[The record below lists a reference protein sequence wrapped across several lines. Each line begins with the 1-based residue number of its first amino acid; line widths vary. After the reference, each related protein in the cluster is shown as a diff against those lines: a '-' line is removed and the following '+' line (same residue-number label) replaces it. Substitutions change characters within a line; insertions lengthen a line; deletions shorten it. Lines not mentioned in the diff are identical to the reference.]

1 MVSITS
7 RVCYAFLSF
16 VVAVT
21 FLFAG
26 YDIYHK
32 PIPQA
37 TTGYRDYPTKLTVGN
52 FTHDFHGAAICEDE
66 NRRDLSSELTEETIK
81 ECFAQFDLILNHG
94 VTPVCEKHELA
105 EIDWYYKRWYH
116 ILVVGMVLYGFF
128 LLMIATHDIS
138 VLCKGGNIWCE
149 DETWEGDDES
159 SPCHCVKFRKL
170 IQLVLFFLM
179 VIFVVG
185 LGIGS
190 VMFTDLS
197 AISSSF
203 MGNFKYNEDG
213 QEILL
218 PCTCGCVLQTP
229 TFVGWTLIFSMHM
242 FMWVML
248 QYLAKIKR
256 NYKMNPQMLTV
267 VAPVPI
273 DMGVYGVN
281 DANFWMRVLV
291 PERSES
297 EQEPYS
303 QIHVNT
309 GNQSDKIQ
317 CSCCTLEDWTITV
330 LSYRMFYTLL
340 VAVVWVVILDGTLFF
355 FQIVIRSFDESN
367 DYKGIRA
374 SVHIF
379 LTLVCWPIMYKTFI
393 YLRMIKLKSLCSNLC
408 SVLFNVVV
416 LNGVFNWTAY
426 FAFVFLGEYTNIG
439 WVMWVW
445 IIGWIIMALAL
456 SGMTVWTLVNWRY
469 YAKNVIDDTEVLNYT
484 LRLFEVDS
492 MIQNLLYF
500 YLCGA
505 PQWFVFPERFNYC
518 PNYCPFTEGKRRFAR
533 ATSSVQGAEES
544 STRFTRATD
553 SEQGAEELLTKRT
566 PEQSQAG
573 IECNV

>member
-7 RVCYAFLSF
+7 VVCYALISF

-26 YDIYHK
+26 YDIYHQ

-37 TTGYRDYPTKLTVGN
+37 STGYRDYPTKLTLGN

-66 NRRDLSSELTEETIK
+66 NGRDLSSELTEETIK

-105 EIDWYYKRWYH
+105 EIDWYYNWWYV

-159 SPCHCVKFRKL
+159 SPCHCVKFRKW
-170 IQLVLFFLM
+170 IQLFLFFLM

-248 QYLAKIKR
+248 QYLAKIKH

-267 VAPVPI
+267 VAPVPL

-281 DANFWMRVLV
+281 DANFWRRVYV
-291 PERSES
+291 PERPES
-297 EQEPYS
+297 EQETYS

-309 GNQSDKIQ
+309 GNHKDKIQ
-317 CSCCTLEDWTITV
+317 WFCCSLEDWTITV

-374 SVHIF
+374 SVHIL
-379 LTLVCWPIMYKTFI
+379 LTLVCWPIMYKTFM

-408 SVLFNVVV
+408 SVLFNVVA
-416 LNGVFNWTAY
+416 LNGVFNLTAY
-426 FAFVFLGEYTNIG
+426 FAFVFIREYTNIG
-439 WVMWVW
+439 WVMWGW

-469 YAKNVIDDTEVLNYT
+469 YAKNVIDDTEVLDYT
-484 LRLFEVDS
+484 LELFEVDS
-492 MIQNLLYF
+492 MFQNLLYF

-505 PQWFVFPERFNYC
+505 PRHFPAWFNY
-518 PNYCPFTEGKRRFAR
+518 TTGRRRFSR
-533 ATSSVQGAEES
+533 VDDTS
-544 STRFTRATD
+544 T
-553 SEQGAEELLTKRT
+553 EQDAEELSTRRT
-566 PEQSQAG
+566 PEQSLAG
-573 IECNV
+573 TGYSV